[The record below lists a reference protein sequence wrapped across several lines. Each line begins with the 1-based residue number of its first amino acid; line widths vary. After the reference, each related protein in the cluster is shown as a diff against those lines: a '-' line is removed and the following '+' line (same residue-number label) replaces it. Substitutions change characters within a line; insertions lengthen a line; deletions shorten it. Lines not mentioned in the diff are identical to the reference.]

1 MMSETVYQTVSLVG
15 QVIEDVSY
23 EALRPHVFEAALVGV
38 KKSPQYKPDGF
49 FVFSDLSPGQYTL
62 RIVGE
67 RFQTQQYIVTVP
79 LEPPMFDSPP
89 IFDPLPIFNPPGD
102 NELVVVAKTV
112 NGGSQRITFDSVTL
126 RKEIRAGAQVLAS
139 GFAAQ
144 LAVPL
149 DIGEVKGANLNTV
162 TGLTAGSIVR
172 IIRDKSIRLKF
183 DPYYLFPSALTHIIG
198 KVVLQDAPTI
208 PLEGAQVRLTE
219 VQGVSVVLH
228 DAAGANIA
236 TVGVDETHLVLGT
249 EKDIVTFTNQHSDY
263 NLYFQPGQLGGDVT
277 LEASFPGYPAQTT
290 TIAITDKVRNRA
302 DFELFRP

>member
-1 MMSETVYQTVSLVG
+1 M
-15 QVIEDVSY
+15 SY
-23 EALRPHVFEAALVGV
+23 EALRPRVFEAGLVGV
-38 KKSPQYKPDGF
+38 KKSPQYKPGGF
-49 FVFSDLSPGQYTL
+49 FVFSDLYPGQYTL

-89 IFDPLPIFNPPGD
+89 IFGSPPIFDPLPIFNTPGD

-112 NGGSQRITFDSVTL
+112 NGGRRITFDSVTL

-149 DIGEVKGANLNTV
+149 DIGEVKGANLDTV
-162 TGLTAGSIVR
+162 TGLIAGSIVR

-198 KVVLQDAPTI
+198 KVVLQDAPAI
-208 PLEGAQVRLTE
+208 PLERAQVRLTE
-219 VQGVSVVLH
+219 VHGVSVVLNN
-228 DAAGANIA
+228 AAGANIA
-236 TVGVDETHLVLGT
+236 TVGVGGTQVVLGA
-249 EKDIVTFTNQHSDY
+249 EKDIVTFTNRRSDY
-263 NLYFQPGQLGGDVT
+263 NLYFQPGQLGDDVT
-277 LEASFPGYPAQTT
+277 LEASFPGYPAQTH
-290 TIAITDKVRNRA
+290 TIAITEKVRNRA